1 MVNGAPLDP
10 ALKELIR
17 IIIRAAMRPK
27 LPAQPSAPQNPV
39 QP

>member
-1 MVNGAPLDP
+1 MSHPPLDP
-10 ALKELIR
+10 ALKELMR

-27 LPAQPSAPQNPV
+27 LPPVPAAPQNPV